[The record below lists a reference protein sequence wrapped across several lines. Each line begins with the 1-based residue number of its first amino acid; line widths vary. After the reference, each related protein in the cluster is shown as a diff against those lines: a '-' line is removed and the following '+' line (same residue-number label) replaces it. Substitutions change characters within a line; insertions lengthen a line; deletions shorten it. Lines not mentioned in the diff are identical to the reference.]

1 MCGSTH
7 LSYKTI
13 RQEEY
18 FCETHISYFKTIS
31 LFFFFFLFPFVDNI
45 SSVWRTSL
53 IQSLQCKVAFQPALY
68 FLLLREREVWWDQF
82 SKLLSLK
89 TLTEIKKNYNSP
101 HLKNKKQKLR
111 LSEEEEKLAHKTNQW
126 ERDYGVSTMIKRM
139 ELLG

>member
-1 MCGSTH
+1 MEVPIC
-7 LSYKTI
+7 
-13 RQEEY
+13 
-18 FCETHISYFKTIS
+18 HIKPSGRKNIFVRRIFHTSKQFP
-31 LFFFFFLFPFVDNI
+31 FFFFFLFPFVDNI

-82 SKLLSLK
+82 SKSLSLK